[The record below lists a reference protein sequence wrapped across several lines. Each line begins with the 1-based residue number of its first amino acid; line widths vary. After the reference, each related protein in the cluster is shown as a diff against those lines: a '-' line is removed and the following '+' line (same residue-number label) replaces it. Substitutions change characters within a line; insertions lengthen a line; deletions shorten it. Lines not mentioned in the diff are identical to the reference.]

1 MRLSGGLFAGS
12 LDVGKNMPVDFALF
26 VEVRMRIGSQ
36 GYGHRE
42 LLRAID
48 SL

>member
-1 MRLSGGLFAGS
+1 MFVGS
-12 LDVGKNMPVDFALF
+12 VDVGKNLRVDFAVF
-26 VEVRMRIGSQ
+26 VEVRMRIRSQ